1 MVAGETMHANKRAAA
16 GLLRVGDCS
25 AGSECVGY
33 DKATGKANPMAP
45 RPGALGLCPIC
56 IRTGV
61 ASGELVA
68 SKNGLSRR

>member
-1 MVAGETMHANKRAAA
+1 MAAGETVQANILKAA
-16 GLLRVGDCS
+16 GLLGDCS

>member
-1 MVAGETMHANKRAAA
+1 MVAGETLAANILKAA
-16 GLLRVGDCS
+16 GLLGDCS

>member
-1 MVAGETMHANKRAAA
+1 MVAGETRVANIRKAA
-16 GLLRVGDCS
+16 GLLGDCS

>member
-1 MVAGETMHANKRAAA
+1 MQANILKAA
-16 GLLRVGDCS
+16 GLDQPCS

>member
-1 MVAGETMHANKRAAA
+1 MVAGETRVANILKAA
-16 GLLRVGDCS
+16 GQLGDCS

>member
-1 MVAGETMHANKRAAA
+1 MVAGETVQANILKAA
-16 GLLRVGDCS
+16 GLLGDCS
-25 AGSECVGY
+25 AGSDCVGFV
-33 DKATGKANPMAP
+33 ATGKAIKKAP
-45 RPGALGLCPIC
+45 RAGALGLCPIC